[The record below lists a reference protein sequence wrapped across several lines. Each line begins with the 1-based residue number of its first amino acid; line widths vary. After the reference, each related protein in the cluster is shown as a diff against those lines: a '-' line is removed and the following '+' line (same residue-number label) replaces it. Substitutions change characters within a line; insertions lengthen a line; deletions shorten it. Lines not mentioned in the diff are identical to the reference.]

1 MKRNTVILF
10 GVIVACV
17 IVAGIVSRI
26 PSRAYCDIQI
36 TKADSMDHT
45 VYVGYR
51 TYSAGTIY
59 IIIYGVGVDES
70 IRSGG
75 ISGGSGGASLF
86 GNLPLFRSTGG
97 GEKAI
102 SIPAGATI
110 TQQVGPGDSFRVK
123 PGETVTLIE
132 YQDSK
137 GQPYKHIIRALGSTA
152 EFRKIMAETSM
163 ILFPDKQ

>member
-17 IVAGIVSRI
+17 IVAGIASRF

-36 TKADSMDHT
+36 TKVDSMDHT

-59 IIIYGVGVDES
+59 IISYGVGADES
-70 IRSGG
+70 MRSGG
-75 ISGGSGGASLF
+75 ISGSGGGSLF

-110 TQQVGPGDSFRVK
+110 TQQVELGDSFRVQ

-132 YQDSK
+132 YQDSN
-137 GQPYKHIIRALGSTA
+137 GQPYKHIIRAVGSTA
-152 EFRKIMAETSM
+152 EFRKIMAETRM
-163 ILFPDKQ
+163 ILFPNKQ